1 MIRNYFNDPITKRF
15 IDAFPKFKKEENETK
30 NYFWETWLSSPF
42 FDDKLTEEDLKKIY
56 NHLLAAYYDW
66 HFIYMDDLG
75 IALNIFH
82 IVEDYYPNTKV
93 RLQLVE
99 QLRDMDLEEFKKS
112 GLSINSAGANPKVA
126 TNMDALIDLVDSQSA
141 NFQLKSTEQT
151 LRAKF
156 NSLYDGVMED
166 FINRFKPLFVKL
178 YSGVDSY
185 IYQNPI
191 ENN

>member
-15 IDAFPKFKKEENETK
+15 IDAFPKFKNDGTDDLK
-30 NYFWETWLSSPF
+30 YFWETWLESPF
-42 FDDKLTEEDLKKIY
+42 YDNKLTEEDLKNIY
-56 NHLLAAYYDW
+56 NHLLASYYDW

-75 IALNIFH
+75 IALNVFH
-82 IVEDYYPNTKV
+82 IIEDYYPNTKI

-112 GLSINSAGANPKVA
+112 GISINSSGANPKVA
-126 TNMDALIDLVDSQSA
+126 TEMDNLIDLVDSQSA

-156 NSLYDGVMED
+156 NSLYDGVMDD
-166 FINRFKPLFVKL
+166 FIMRFKPLFVKL

-191 ENN
+191 EKN